1 MSILKE
7 ITPLANDDCFTIF
20 SRTKKCFDFPYHY
33 HDEIEINFILNAK
46 GAKRIV
52 ADVSEEIDDIELVLI
67 GSNLPHVWETYR
79 CTSQNIQEVT
89 IQFHKE
95 LLDEKFLKRGQLKFM
110 REMLYNSKYGIV
122 FSKNTAIHLKERLL
136 SLHTKQNFDSVIEL
150 LSILHDL
157 SIARNSRVLCDETMK
172 SPAVVYNSRRIE
184 RVMEYLQNNYDKN
197 IQLSDCANLVNMAE
211 VSFSR
216 FFKNKTGMS
225 FIDTLIQI
233 RISKATRSLID
244 THLTISEIAYN
255 CGFNNISNFNRK
267 FKQLKNV
274 TPAEFRASHMKENRI
289 FI

>member
-7 ITPLANDDCFTIF
+7 ITPLSNDDCFTIF
-20 SRTKKCFDFPYHY
+20 SRTKKHFDFPYHY
-33 HDEIEINFILNAK
+33 HDEMEINFILNAA
-46 GAKRIV
+46 GAKRTV
-52 ADVSEEIDDIELVLI
+52 AGVSEEIEDIELVLV
-67 GSNLPHVWETYR
+67 GPNLPHVWETHK
-79 CTSQNIQEVT
+79 CVSEKIQEVT
-89 IQFHKE
+89 IQFHKD
-95 LLDEKFLKRGQLKFM
+95 LLDEKLLKRGQLKFM
-110 REMLYNSKYGIV
+110 KEMFENSKYGIA
-122 FSKNTAIHLKERLL
+122 FSKNTALHLKDRLL

-157 SIARNSRVLCDETMK
+157 SISRNARLLCDENMK
-172 SPAVVYNSRRIE
+172 APAVVYNSRRIE
-184 RVMEYLQNNYDKN
+184 KVMEYLHENYDKN
-197 IQLSDCANLVNMAE
+197 IQLSDCASLVNMAE

-274 TPAEFRASHMKENRI
+274 TPAEFRINHLKENRI

>member
-20 SRTKKCFDFPYHY
+20 SRSKSAFDFPYHY
-33 HDEIEINFILNAK
+33 HDEMEINFILNAK
-46 GAKRIV
+46 GAKRIIAGV
-52 ADVSEEIDDIELVLI
+52 EEEIDDIELVLV
-67 GSNLPHVWETYR
+67 GSNIPHVWETHK
-79 CTSQNIQEVT
+79 CNSLDIQEVT
-89 IQFHKE
+89 IQFHKD
-95 LLDEKFLKRGQLKFM
+95 LLDDKFLRRGQLKFM
-110 REMLYNSKYGIV
+110 REMLQKSKYGIA
-122 FSKNTAIHLKERLL
+122 FSRNTALHLKERLL

-157 SIARNSRVLCDETMK
+157 SISRNTRLLCDDSMS
-172 SPAVVYNSRRIE
+172 SPAIIYNSRRIE
-184 RVMEYLQNNYDKN
+184 KVMQYLQSNYDKN
-197 IQLSDCANLVNMAE
+197 VQLSDCAKLVNMAD

-233 RISKATRSLID
+233 RIGKASRSLID
-244 THLTISEIAYN
+244 THQTVSEIAYN

-267 FKQLKNV
+267 FKQLKNI
-274 TPAEFRASHMKENRI
+274 TPAEFRANHRKGNRI